1 MNLEILQKA
10 ANQARG
16 LAIDAIYDCASGHLG
31 LPLGCAEIGAVL
43 YGGLLNVAPNEPR
56 WLNRD
61 RFILSA
67 GHGSMFL
74 YSWLHLAGFDLSLE
88 EVKSFRKKGSQTPGH
103 PEFGCAPGIEC
114 TTGPLG
120 QGIANAV
127 GFALSA
133 KRAAA
138 RFNTPEATLFNQR
151 VFCLAGDG
159 CLQEGIAREAIALA
173 SVLELDNLVLI
184 YDSNDITL
192 DAPAD
197 KTQSLDVE
205 ALYGAHGWDV
215 YQINGHDLESV
226 AATIEAA
233 KTAVNGRPKL
243 IVAKTVIGNGVA
255 EVQGTTKGHGE
266 GGAKFWESAHTA
278 WGIPAGK
285 RYYVSEEVRCY
296 MADLKAKREASY
308 QAWDARYQAWRLAH
322 PELAQE
328 LDSGL
333 LACTDG
339 VSSKITTQAIPTF
352 PADFS
357 DATRSAG
364 AVAINAIAK
373 AEPYFLTT
381 SADLYSSNKNYIN
394 GGGDYSPADPT
405 GRNFWF
411 GIREHAM
418 AAICN
423 GIAYDGLFR
432 VSAATFLVFV
442 DYMRAAIRVAALS
455 HLPVTY
461 ILTHDS
467 VAVGED
473 GPTHQPIETYSSLRV
488 IPNVDVIR
496 PADPEETAGA
506 WMAAMQRRNGPTAL
520 ILTRQTVDTL
530 NEIPVATRRQGVLNG
545 GYIAVK
551 EKGALK
557 LIIMATG
564 SELGL
569 AVKAAKQLGEGVRVV
584 SLPSFFRFDRQS
596 AEYQES
602 VLPRACKKRI
612 SIEAGITD
620 LWWKYVGC
628 EGKVIGIDQFGF
640 SAPGGQVLAEL
651 GMTVETIIETAKSL
665 T

>member
-138 RFNTPEATLFNQR
+138 RFNRPEATLFNQR

-173 SVLELDNLVLI
+173 SVLELDNLILI

-197 KTQSLDVE
+197 KTQSIDVE
-205 ALYGAHGWDV
+205 ALYAAHGWDV

-266 GGAKFWESAHTA
+266 GGAKFWESAHAA
-278 WGIPAGK
+278 WGIPAGEH
-285 RYYVSEEVRCY
+285 YYISEEVSSY

-322 PELAQE
+322 PELAEE

-364 AVAINAIAK
+364 AVAINALAK
-373 AEPYFLTT
+373 AAPYFLTT

-530 NEIPVATRRQGVLNG
+530 NDIPVETRRQGVLNG

-551 EKGALK
+551 EVGELK

-620 LWWKYVGC
+620 LWWQYVGC

-640 SAPGGQVLAEL
+640 SAPGGQVLAEC
-651 GMTVETIIETAKSL
+651 GMTVETIVETAKSL

>member
-138 RFNTPEATLFNQR
+138 RFNRPEATLFNQR

-173 SVLELDNLVLI
+173 SVLELDNLILI

-197 KTQSLDVE
+197 KTQSIDVE
-205 ALYGAHGWDV
+205 ALYAAHGWDV

-266 GGAKFWESAHTA
+266 GGAKFWESAHAA
-278 WGIPAGK
+278 WGIPAGE
-285 RYYVSEEVRCY
+285 RYYISEEVSSY

-322 PELAQE
+322 PELAEE

-364 AVAINAIAK
+364 AVAINALAK
-373 AEPYFLTT
+373 AAPYFLTT

-530 NEIPVATRRQGVLNG
+530 NDIPVETRRQGVLNG

-551 EKGALK
+551 EVGELK

-620 LWWKYVGC
+620 LWWQYVGC

-640 SAPGGQVLAEL
+640 SAPGGQVLAEC
-651 GMTVETIIETAKSL
+651 GMTVETIVETAKSL